1 MVSKICKVVLG
12 EEPLCRFTYVE
23 DDEYSAQDYLNMAVQ
38 LNSIGVKIDK
48 AKLKEATK
56 LAFISD
62 EQVQEWTPP
71 PPEN

>member
-1 MVSKICKVVLG
+1 MVSKICKVLLR

-48 AKLKEATK
+48 AKLKEVTK

-62 EQVQEWTPP
+62 EQLQEWTPP
-71 PPEN
+71 PPES